1 MERHEF
7 IYDRPFEFEAGGSLP
22 GLKLVYHC
30 SEGGYHGQKVIWIC
44 HALTANSDPSDWW
57 PQLVGEGKFF
67 DTAKYFVICGN
78 ILCSCYG
85 SSGPS
90 SIDPLT
96 GKPYYFS
103 FMASFSK

>member
-78 ILCSCYG
+78 ILCSCCVLLY
-85 SSGPS
+85 PS
-90 SIDPLT
+90 SLL
-96 GKPYYFS
+96 
-103 FMASFSK
+103 